1 VNGPRAIASPEP
13 RPQTLS
19 PLRVVAHGASD
30 AGMVRD
36 ENQDSFTVLELP
48 PDSEPGGWLL
58 AIADGMGGLAGGA
71 TASRLAIEAIR
82 DGYPRLALEP
92 AAALKAAVHRAN
104 FVIRTHVEDLPGQ
117 EPMGSTLTALAISGG
132 TAWVAHVGD
141 SRAYRIPSEGPIVRI
156 TRDHT
161 WVEELARRGEL
172 DPDSIQYSLHR
183 SILTRALGLRAEVEV
198 DVVEVENLSPGDCFI
213 ICSDGLHEMVED
225 VEIEAR
231 ARARGS
237 DVGALAGELVRLAR
251 DRGAPDNVTVIA
263 ARIEDSPAGP
273 PPGPFGGEEEPVRP
287 VKLPDGPGLF
297 PRAALVLLGWLGA
310 FGLGVGSVLLLEE
323 PPAPA
328 SPPLDQVLRDPAYH
342 AIFETPEGQRVRE
355 ALRGRI
361 QIPEARE

>member
-1 VNGPRAIASPEP
+1 MNGSRTAAAPEARARA
-13 RPQTLS
+13 TS
-19 PLRVVAHGASD
+19 PLRVLAHGASD
-30 AGMVRD
+30 PGVVRD
-36 ENQDSFTVLELP
+36 ENQDSFTVLQLP
-48 PDSEPGGWLL
+48 PEYEAGGWLL

-71 TASRLAIEAIR
+71 TASRLAIEALR

-92 AAALKAAVHRAN
+92 PAALKAAVHRAN
-104 FVIRTHVEDLPGQ
+104 FVIRTHVDDLPGQ

-183 SILTRALGLRAEVEV
+183 SILTRALGLRPEVEV
-198 DVVEVENLSPGDCFI
+198 DLVEVANLSPGDCFI

-237 DVGALAGELVRLAR
+237 DVSALAGELVRLAR

-263 ARIEDSPAGP
+263 ARIEDAPAGP

-287 VKLPDGPGLF
+287 VRLPAGPRLF
-297 PRAALVLLGWLGA
+297 PRSALGLLGWLGA
-310 FGLGVGSVLLLEE
+310 FGLGVGSVILLEQ
-323 PPAPA
+323 PPQHA
-328 SPPLDQVLRDPAYH
+328 SPPLEQVLRDPAYR
-342 AIFETPEGQRVRE
+342 AVFATPEGRRVRE
-355 ALRGRI
+355 ALRVREASLEGR
-361 QIPEARE
+361 E